1 MRREYV
7 MEIERASAQQCEQ
20 MKPLVVAL
28 MVDDLIDHG
37 TDLTN
42 EDDVILTLLSRRH
55 SSRCIAACM
64 DEAVQVA
71 IAIRG
76 IINEQDHHGRKSRH
90 QESRASAGD
99 HGGLS

>member
-64 DEAVQVA
+64 DEAVVVA
-71 IAIRG
+71 SVLKE
-76 IINEQDHHGRKSRH
+76 IIHEEDHSREPWH
-90 QESRASAGD
+90 SEDRASAVG
-99 HGGLS
+99 HGRYA